1 MGGSQGEGWESGA
14 LMGVG
19 GAVVRGEA
27 TLQKAHSDLS
37 LSVFDTCV

>member
-1 MGGSQGEGWESGA
+1 MIGGSQGEGWEWGA

-27 TLQKAHSDLS
+27 AL
-37 LSVFDTCV
+37 